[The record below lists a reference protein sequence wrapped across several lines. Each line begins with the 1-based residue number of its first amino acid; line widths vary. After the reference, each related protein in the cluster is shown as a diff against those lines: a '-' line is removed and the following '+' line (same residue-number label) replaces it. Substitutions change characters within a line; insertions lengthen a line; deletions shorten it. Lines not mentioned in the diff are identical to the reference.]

1 MHKYQNLDTDIIKNK
16 IIKHAYIEEA
26 KDFILNEEVVFNPLL
41 INKKLLETK
50 EALTILRNGEIVN
63 FDGIKNNNNIFAKAN
78 KSMMLEGKELNSLVI
93 FHHHCDRIKN
103 IFSKYNGEYS
113 ICDYA
118 DSLFIDKNVFTQV
131 ENCID
136 NNGDVKDDAS
146 DKLKGICRSIEKL
159 DKDIYNKAHQ
169 FMERNADSLQEKT
182 INVRNDRI
190 VFLVKSTNKN
200 KFNGYSYGSSSSGL
214 AYYVEPEIF
223 VELNNQKIKL
233 LQDKQEEIQK
243 ILMSLSYLVS
253 NISDQYISNFS
264 SLVQLNVIFAKANY
278 GLDIDGIIATIVEGH
293 YFNFEKLSHPLI
305 DRDLV
310 VSNDYRIYEPYQG
323 IVISGSNTGG
333 KTVSLKAIGLS
344 IVMSYLGIPICAD
357 KAEIAFYDNIYID
370 IDDNQSIEN
379 SLSTFS
385 AHITNIN
392 YILTHANEN
401 SLILI
406 DELISGTD
414 PSQAQAISLAIL
426 DKIKQLGSIFIIT
439 THFDQIK
446 NYSYEDENIM
456 LSSVGFNMET
466 LLPTYKYYENSIGSS
481 NALEIASRYFDELDI
496 IENAKKYL
504 ETKQNKQDN
513 LMQELALQIDE
524 MNIEKDKYDLLIKE
538 NENLN
543 RQLKDQLVQ
552 FENEKNNLKK
562 QYQKELNDYLN
573 DIKNKAQEKLDN
585 IKEKD
590 DKVIKEIDE
599 LINDEDDTQEEIEF
613 KVGDNVRIG
622 DNEQI
627 GQIISINND
636 IATVSLKGLSVK
648 VNTNKL
654 TLMPKTKK
662 QETKVISEKYNRVPM
677 ELNVVGQR
685 VEDALVIVEEYV
697 DKANAAH
704 MSYVKII
711 HGIGTGALR
720 SAIRNDLKKIS
731 YIKSIKDGDYHDGG
745 SAVTMVEFKK

>member
-1 MHKYQNLDTDIIKNK
+1 MHKYQNLDLDIIKNR
-16 IIKHAYIEEA
+16 IIRHAYIDEA
-26 KDFILNEEVVFNPLL
+26 RDFILNEEVIFNPLV
-41 INKKLLETK
+41 INKKLKETY
-50 EALTILRNGEIVN
+50 EALKILRNGEIIN
-63 FDGIKNNNNIFAKAN
+63 FDGIKNNNHLFAKAG
-78 KSMMLEGKELNSLVI
+78 KSMLLEGKELNSLVV

-103 IFSKYNGEYS
+103 IFSKYNSEYS

-118 DSLFIDKNVFTQV
+118 DTISVDKNIFNEV

-136 NNGDVKDDAS
+136 NNGDVKPDAS
-146 DKLKGICRSIEKL
+146 DKLKSIYKSIDKL
-159 DKDIYNKAHQ
+159 DKDIYNKAHI
-169 FMERNADSLQEKT
+169 FLEKNGDYLQEKT
-182 INVRNDRI
+182 INIRNDRI
-190 VFLVKSTNKN
+190 VFLVKSNYKN
-200 KFNGYSYGSSSSGL
+200 KYHGYAYGSSSSGL

-223 VELNNQKIKL
+223 VELNNQKLKL
-233 LQDKQEEIQK
+233 LQDKDEEIER
-243 ILMSLSYLVS
+243 ILLSLSYLVS
-253 NISDQYISNFS
+253 NVSDQYINNFS
-264 SLVQLNVIFAKANY
+264 SLVELNVIFAKANY
-278 GLDIDGIIATIVEGH
+278 GLDIDGIIADIVEGH
-293 YFNFEKLSHPLI
+293 YFDFEGLSHPLI
-305 DRDLV
+305 DRDV
-310 VSNDYRIYEPYQG
+310 VISNNYRIYNPYQG

-344 IVMSYLGIPICAD
+344 IVMSYLGIPICAN

-392 YILTHANEN
+392 YILSNADEN

-426 DKIKQLGSIFIIT
+426 DKIKELGSIFIVT
-439 THFDQIK
+439 THFDDIK
-446 NYSYEDENIM
+446 NYSYEDEKIM

-481 NALEIASRYFDELDI
+481 NALEIASRYFDDESI
-496 IENAKKYL
+496 IDNAKKYL
-504 ETKQNKQDN
+504 EKNQNRQDN
-513 LMQELALQIDE
+513 LMQQLALQIDE
-524 MNIEKDKYDLLIKE
+524 LNIEKEKYDKLLKE

-543 RQLKDQLVQ
+543 KQLNDQLKQ
-552 FENEKNNLKK
+552 FENEKQLLKK
-562 QYQKELNDYLN
+562 QYTDELNNYLN
-573 DIKNKAQEKLDN
+573 DIKLQAQEKLDN
-585 IKEKD
+585 IKEND
-590 DKVIKEIDE
+590 NKVIKEIEQLMD
-599 LINDEDDTQEEIEF
+599 DEDEIVEEVEF
-613 KVGDNVRIG
+613 KVGDNVRVG

-627 GQIISINND
+627 GEIISINND
-636 IATVSLKGLSVK
+636 IATVSIRGLSVK
-648 VNTNKL
+648 ANISKL
-654 TLMPKTKK
+654 TLMPKIKK
-662 QETKVISEKYNRVPM
+662 QQTKVISKKYTRVPM
-677 ELNVVGQR
+677 ELNVVGFR
-685 VEDALVIVEEYV
+685 VEDALVEVEEYV

-720 SAIRNDLKKIS
+720 NAIRNDLKRVS